1 MVRYE
6 IRVRGTVPDD
16 EAERLGLVV
25 VRRAAETVL
34 SGSVVDQA
42 QLRGLI
48 ERVFGLGLEL
58 VEVRRDT
65 APEADARDPAP

>member
-6 IRVRGTVPDD
+6 IRVRGAIPDE
-16 EAERLGLVV
+16 EAEKLGLVV

-34 SGSVVDQA
+34 SGSLIDQA
-42 QLRGLI
+42 QLHGLI

-58 VEVRRDT
+58 VEVRRET
-65 APEADARDPAP
+65 SSEADARDALR